1 MPSHDRRGRPALT
14 AGERE
19 SRRLHILAAAKAVF
33 GGAGFTATKM
43 GDVASAAGL
52 AYGSVY
58 SFFESKEVLF
68 RSVLEQVEGSL
79 RDHVLGRAFPANEPV
94 DLASVLRRATIAV
107 FEYFEADPAAAKVL
121 FRDSHALGERL
132 ERELFDIYER
142 FIDDIET
149 LIVEAQ
155 RQHLVVDGP
164 PRVIAFSVAALLGQL
179 AFRRL
184 RVDDGLD
191 AEALGAFVAGLLLD
205 GVRPPSARSAQTT
218 SAAGAAN
225 WEL

>member
-1 MPSHDRRGRPALT
+1 MVSHDRRGRPALT
-14 AGERE
+14 AEERE
-19 SRRLHILAAAKAVF
+19 SRRLQILAAAKEVF
-33 GGAGFTATKM
+33 GRAGFAATKM

-52 AYGSVY
+52 AYGSIY
-58 SFFESKEVLF
+58 SYFESKEILF

-79 RDHVLGRAFPANEPV
+79 RNHVLGRAFPSGEPV
-94 DLASVLRRATIAV
+94 ELAIALRRATTAV
-107 FEYFEADPAAAKVL
+107 FDYFEADPAAAKVL
-121 FRDSHALGERL
+121 FRDAHALGERL
-132 ERELFDIYER
+132 ERDLFVIYER

-155 RQHLVVDGP
+155 RQRLVVDGP

-179 AFRRL
+179 AYRRL

-205 GVRPPSARSAQTT
+205 GVRPPVPRSDQTT

>member
-1 MPSHDRRGRPALT
+1 MSAKEVFGR
-14 AGERE
+14 AGF
-19 SRRLHILAAAKAVF
+19 AAA
-33 GGAGFTATKM
+33 KM

-52 AYGSVY
+52 AYGSIY
-58 SFFESKEVLF
+58 SYFESKEVLF
-68 RSVLEQVEGSL
+68 RSVLDQVEGSL
-79 RDHVLGRAFPANEPV
+79 RRHVLGRAFPPGEPV
-94 DLASVLRRATIAV
+94 GLDLVLRRATIAV

-121 FRDSHALGERL
+121 FRDSHALGDRL

-142 FIDDIET
+142 FIDGIET

-205 GVRPPSARSAQTT
+205 GVRPPSTRSGQTT
-218 SAAGAAN
+218 SAAGAVN